1 MEAPGSISP
10 TRQIEQWRY
19 SLTGSKDGGAPT
31 PDGAAV
37 SVIYSTPTVA
47 SSFGTSMT
55 QPAAHKTS
63 ASTCPTAWCFWSSPL
78 GTSTSTTQLVE
89 HVLQDL
95 RNQMSLG
102 SCCQRLLRRRMLLL

>member
-55 QPAAHKTS
+55 QPAAHKLHIS
-63 ASTCPTAWCFWSSPL
+63 MARALVARGCFADGCFSCSKAPL
-78 GTSTSTTQLVE
+78 
-89 HVLQDL
+89 
-95 RNQMSLG
+95 
-102 SCCQRLLRRRMLLL
+102 